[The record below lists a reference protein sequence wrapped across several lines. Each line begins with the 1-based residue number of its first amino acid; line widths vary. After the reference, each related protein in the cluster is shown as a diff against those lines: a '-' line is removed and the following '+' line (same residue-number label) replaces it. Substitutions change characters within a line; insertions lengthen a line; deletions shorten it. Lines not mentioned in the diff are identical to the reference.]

1 MAGLWGCRYFTER
14 FAVLNRLLSAY
25 IYGFF
30 IFLMVL
36 ALFIAGGFTLPVWL
50 FGGDPRWSFQVVV
63 RFFWRIFLKYT
74 PVIGPVT
81 IIKPENLNTLQP
93 AIYVSSHQSS
103 IDFVLLGSIIKN
115 FATISNHPI
124 SDLAIFL
131 KLPRLVG
138 VYYMEKNNP
147 NAAITV
153 FNRLSKALQ
162 KNVNVFIFP
171 EGTRNFSDTLLPF
184 QKGAFRLAVD
194 NQVPIVPVIIDGT
207 GKIVTKGSNVAKTH
221 DLTDITV
228 TFLDPVYPEKEE
240 SVRGLMNRVKTV
252 MQAEVT
258 RNFA

>member
-1 MAGLWGCRYFTER
+1 MSSK
-14 FAVLNRLLSAY
+14 LLSAY

-36 ALFIAGGFTLPVWL
+36 ALFVAGTFTIVVWI

-74 PVIGPVT
+74 PVIGNVT
-81 IIKPENLNTLQP
+81 IHNPENLNRLQP

-115 FATISNHPI
+115 FLTISNHPI
-124 SDLAIFL
+124 SDLAIFM
-131 KLPRLVG
+131 KTPRLVG

-162 KNVNVFIFP
+162 NNINVFIFP
-171 EGTRNFSDTLLPF
+171 EGTRNYSETLLPF
-184 QKGAFRLAVD
+184 QKGAFRLSVD
-194 NQVPIVPVIIDGT
+194 NQVPIVPVIINGT
-207 GKIVTKGSNVAKTH
+207 GKIVTKGSNITKTH
-221 DLTDITV
+221 DFTNINV
-228 TFLDPVYPEKEE
+228 TFLSPIYPEKEE
-240 SVRGLMNRVKTV
+240 SVRGLMNRVKEV
-252 MQAEVT
+252 MQVEVT
-258 RNFA
+258 RNFS